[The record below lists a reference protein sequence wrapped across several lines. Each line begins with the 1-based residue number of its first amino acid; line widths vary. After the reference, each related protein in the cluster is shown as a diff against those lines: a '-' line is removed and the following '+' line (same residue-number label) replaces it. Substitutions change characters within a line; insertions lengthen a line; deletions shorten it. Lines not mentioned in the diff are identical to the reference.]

1 MEEGAMAKELLPD
14 ALWARIAPLLPPE
27 PPKPKGGRP
36 RVSDRVALT
45 GILFVLK
52 TGIPW
57 EYLPAEMGCGSG
69 MTCWRRLRDWY
80 QTGVWRRAA
89 PGASRRAGPGRWH
102 RLGPGRAGLRRAVP
116 APGGQ
121 EPGKNP
127 TDRGKQGTKRHLVVD
142 AHGIPLAVLMSAA
155 NVPDSKMMLATV
167 DAIEP
172 IRAKTRGRPRRR
184 PHKLHAD
191 KGYDYRHLR
200 LALRKRR
207 IIPRIARCGVE
218 PKNRL
223 GRYRWVVERTLSWLN
238 RFRRL
243 KIRYEHRADI
253 HLAFLQLGCALIS
266 LRFLG

>member
-36 RVSDRVALT
+36 RVSDRAALT

-80 QTGVWRRAA
+80 QAGVWRRLHQVLLEELAQADRIDWDRAA
-89 PGASRRAGPGRWH
+89 LDSA
-102 RLGPGRAGLRRAVP
+102 AVT
-116 APGGQ
+116 APGGGQ
-121 EPGKNP
+121 ETGKNP

-142 AHGIPLAVLMSAA
+142 AHGIPLAVLVSAA
-155 NVPDSKMMLATV
+155 NVHDSKMMLATV

-172 IRAKTRGRPRRR
+172 IRAAGLVADRTSSMPTRVTTTVTSVWPCASAASSPASPAVVSSPRTAWDATGGWSNGRSPGST
-184 PHKLHAD
+184 AS
-191 KGYDYRHLR
+191 G
-200 LALRKRR
+200 A
-207 IIPRIARCGVE
+207 
-218 PKNRL
+218 
-223 GRYRWVVERTLSWLN
+223 
-238 RFRRL
+238 
-243 KIRYEHRADI
+243 
-253 HLAFLQLGCALIS
+253 
-266 LRFLG
+266 

>member
-1 MEEGAMAKELLPD
+1 MGADRA
-14 ALWARIAPLLPPE
+14 AAPAGAAE
-27 PPKPKGGRP
+27 AQGRTA
-36 RVSDRVALT
+36 RVSDRAALT

-57 EYLPAEMGCGSG
+57 EY
-69 MTCWRRLRDWY
+69 
-80 QTGVWRRAA
+80 
-89 PGASRRAGPGRWH
+89 
-102 RLGPGRAGLRRAVP
+102 
-116 APGGQ
+116 Q
-121 EPGKNP
+121 ETGKNP

-142 AHGIPLAVLMSAA
+142 AHGIPLAVLVSAA
-155 NVPDSKMMLATV
+155 NVHDSKMMLATV

-200 LALRKRR
+200 VALRKRR

-238 RFRRL
+238 RFRHL

>member
-14 ALWARIAPLLPPE
+14 AFWARIAPLLPPE

-36 RVSDRVALT
+36 RVSDRAALT
-45 GILFVLK
+45 GILFVVR
-52 TGIPW
+52 TGIP
-57 EYLPAEMGCGSG
+57 LGVLAC
-69 MTCWRRLRDWY
+69 RD
-80 QTGVWRRAA
+80 GVWERDDVLAQAARLVPSGRLAQAA
-89 PGASRRAGPGRWH
+89 PGASRRAGPGRSH
-102 RLGPGRAGLRRAVP
+102 RLGPGRAGLRRGAGP
-116 APGGQ
+116 GGGQ
-121 EPGKNP
+121 ETGKNP

-142 AHGIPLAVLMSAA
+142 AHGIPLAVLVSAA
-155 NVPDSKMMLATV
+155 NVHDSKMMLATV

>member
-1 MEEGAMAKELLPD
+1 MAKELLPD
-14 ALWARIAPLLPPE
+14 ALWAGIAPLLPPE

-36 RVSDRVALT
+36 LVSDRAALT

-80 QTGVWRRAA
+80 QAGVWRRLHQVLLEELAQADRIDWDRAA
-89 PGASRRAGPGRWH
+89 LDSA
-102 RLGPGRAGLRRAVP
+102 AVP
-116 APGGQ
+116 APGGGQ
-121 EPGKNP
+121 ETGKNP

-142 AHGIPLAVLMSAA
+142 AHGIPLAVLVSAA
-155 NVPDSKMMLATV
+155 NVHDSKMMLATV

-207 IIPRIARCGVE
+207 IIPASPAVVSSPRTAWDATAGWS
-218 PKNRL
+218 N
-223 GRYRWVVERTLSWLN
+223 GRSPGSTASG
-238 RFRRL
+238 
-243 KIRYEHRADI
+243 A
-253 HLAFLQLGCALIS
+253 
-266 LRFLG
+266 